1 MKIFLI
7 KKKFTFV
14 SYICKI
20 NILTAL
26 TIYVFYNFS
35 SRSSNIRTDLVLFW
49 SGDSVGTRS
58 DLFEITITGI
68 EDISRELDI
77 WSLIIRCI

>member
-1 MKIFLI
+1 MF
-7 KKKFTFV
+7 
-14 SYICKI
+14 
-20 NILTAL
+20 
-26 TIYVFYNFS
+26 FYNFS
-35 SRSSNIRTDLVLFW
+35 SGSSNIRTDLVLFW

-58 DLFEITITGI
+58 DLFAITITGI